1 MLQAMNTGHEGSLST
16 LHANNSRDA
25 LQRLETLCLMSGL
38 DLPLLVVRRQI
49 ASAIDLVIQIGR
61 LRDGSRRV
69 LAITELT
76 GMEGDVLSTQDLFS
90 FEQTAIS
97 SDGKVIGDLRA
108 TGIPARLYQ
117 KLKAAGEAA
126 DFSVFERV

>member
-1 MLQAMNTGHEGSLST
+1 
-16 LHANNSRDA
+16 
-25 LQRLETLCLMSGL
+25 MSGL

-76 GMEGDVLSTQDLFS
+76 GMEGDVVSTQELFS
-90 FEQTAIS
+90 FEQAGIS
-97 SDGKVIGDLRA
+97 AEGKVLGELRA
-108 TGIPARLYQ
+108 TGVPARLYQ
-117 KLKAAGEAA
+117 QLKSAGETA
-126 DFSVFERV
+126 DFSVFERL